1 MGYLCEV
8 LQLRGAIRL
17 AVSTLGEILE
27 KKLKVLL
34 ELRGYRLLERKDY
47 DGGAYIT
54 VEHKDE
60 KILIWAISSRTTV
73 GKDMI
78 VRFKKRIDE
87 DETLKRG
94 IIITNGRYT
103 VSAKSEAQKEGIE
116 LIPQNF
122 PTFNVFE
129 HALVPKHEILT
140 PEEREEILKKY
151 KVKPYQIPNISASDL
166 IVRVIGARPGD
177 ILRITRK
184 SPTAGVYVSYRY
196 VVED

>member
-1 MGYLCEV
+1 M
-8 LQLRGAIRL
+8 

-151 KVKPYQIPNISASDL
+151 KVKPYQIPNISASDP